1 MGEVIIS
8 TQLSA
13 NSAQPDAN
21 SAQSHAKPPNGAGSP
36 EAGGEGEAEDLVSHT
51 VSAIA
56 SLHVQAEQ
64 RVGRHQRLIETLT
77 KQLGRPRFYY
87 FVLGFVALWVGAN
100 LAARWLG
107 RTPWDAPP
115 FYWLQGLVGLGA
127 LLMTII
133 VLITQNRQGQTA
145 ERRAQLNLQISLL
158 SEQKVTKLIALV
170 EELRRDLP
178 SVHNRRDPEAEAMTE
193 AADPAAVLSALEES
207 LDEAV
212 AEAGLET
219 DLPGHAAPDL

>member
-1 MGEVIIS
+1 MGEMIIS
-8 TQLSA
+8 TQSHA
-13 NSAQPDAN
+13 NSAPPD
-21 SAQSHAKPPNGAGSP
+21 AKPPNGVGRP
-36 EAGGEGEAEDLVSHT
+36 EAGGEGEAEDLVAHT
-51 VSAIA
+51 VGAIA

-115 FYWLQGLVGLGA
+115 FYWLQGLVGLSA